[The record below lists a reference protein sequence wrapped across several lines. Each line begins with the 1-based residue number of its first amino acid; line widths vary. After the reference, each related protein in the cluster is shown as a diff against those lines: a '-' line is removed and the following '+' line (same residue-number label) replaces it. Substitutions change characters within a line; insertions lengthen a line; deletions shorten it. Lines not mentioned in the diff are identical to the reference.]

1 MAKTSPR
8 PYAPETSET
17 CFCFG
22 YCLVIGCLL
31 GRVSGLERV
40 EQLPGAFHSA
50 CSSLHKVVSLSVVA
64 SPEEASAFK
73 NLLKAASFGRHF
85 LTESP
90 GCPDRH
96 REAARSA
103 EKEAHLVV
111 ATGHSQAKEREGERE
126 RPAEACRSLRICREL
141 RKAPIEIPITPA
153 QLEKLGIA
161 GTARAWSLPIKSHV
175 SQVVL
180 GGPKPPKYLSC
191 SAGSV
196 DGPDVW
202 TMCGTIET

>member
-126 RPAEACRSLRICREL
+126 RDLQRPVEVFGFAGSYARRPLRSLLPL
-141 RKAPIEIPITPA
+141 RSW
-153 QLEKLGIA
+153 
-161 GTARAWSLPIKSHV
+161 RSLV
-175 SQVVL
+175 
-180 GGPKPPKYLSC
+180 
-191 SAGSV
+191 
-196 DGPDVW
+196 
-202 TMCGTIET
+202 